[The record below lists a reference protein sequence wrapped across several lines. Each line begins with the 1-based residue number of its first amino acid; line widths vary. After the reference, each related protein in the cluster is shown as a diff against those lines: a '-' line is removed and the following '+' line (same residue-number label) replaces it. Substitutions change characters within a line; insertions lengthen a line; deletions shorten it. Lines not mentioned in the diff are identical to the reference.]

1 MKLMKKTKLMSMLTL
16 VLFFGAGFLACD
28 NVKDSD
34 LQETATHIISANQDA
49 VGISVSVTD
58 HVATLNGTVED
69 DAAKRKVESSVMAVE
84 GIKSVVNNIKVVP
97 PVPVYVEPVVEKKSG
112 QLIVAT
118 RKGKLN
124 VHNKPGEQ
132 EHVIAVVDHGETL
145 TLVEKTNDNW
155 WRIRTESGMEGFCYS
170 PYLEEQ

>member
-1 MKLMKKTKLMSMLTL
+1 MKLMKKIKLMSMLTL
-16 VLFFGAGFLACD
+16 VLFLGAGFLACD

-34 LQETATHIISANQDA
+34 LQETATHIIATNQDA
-49 VGISVSVTD
+49 AGISVSVTD
-58 HVATLNGTVED
+58 KVATVSGTVED
-69 DAAKRKVESSVMAVE
+69 DATKRKLEASVLAVE
-84 GIKSVVNNIKVVP
+84 GIESVVNNIKVVP
-97 PVPVYVEPVVEKKSG
+97 PAPVYVAPVVEKKSD

-132 EHVIAVVDHGETL
+132 EHVIAVVAHGERL
-145 TLVEKTNDNW
+145 TLVEKTSDKW
-155 WRIRTESGMEGFCYS
+155 WRIRTDNGVEGFCYS